1 MQSSMTTQSVDRISC
16 SRRKAS
22 RYSTMFTHEQW
33 RISWISRL
41 MSSAVLVCSGSTCNH
56 TWPCGREQHLQPHVT
71 TCNRAR
77 PQRQT
82 HTPHLLSVRYP
93 LSVLHPLTLTA
104 TSCPPHVPR

>member
-56 TWPCGREQHLQPHVT
+56 T
-71 TCNRAR
+71 
-77 PQRQT
+77 
-82 HTPHLLSVRYP
+82 
-93 LSVLHPLTLTA
+93 
-104 TSCPPHVPR
+104 